1 MRFFKACMVSS
12 LLFLMFG
19 ASGCASAG
27 KSAARR
33 LLRVEARA
41 IERQSARQVK
51 RQAGR
56 SIERQAGRS
65 SERQAFRE
73 AERKSAR
80 SAETNITRTLDR
92 DLARD
97 RATTARRLSREAT
110 AFRYTSKAQARREL
124 KSGIPAGSH
133 FTSKAGPGRPLGA
146 SSARA
151 RYGLPRT
158 PEVRETVRLQ
168 KGSMIKRNR
177 AIGGARGVGEITS
190 SGKTNRMA
198 IRKVL
203 PLKQN

>member
-1 MRFFKACMVSS
+1 M
-12 LLFLMFG
+12 LG
-19 ASGCASAG
+19 ASGCASAE

-41 IERQSARQVK
+41 IKRQSAKQIE

-56 SIERQAGRS
+56 SIERQAARS
-65 SERQAFRE
+65 SERQAFRG
-73 AERKSAR
+73 AERQSAR
-80 SAETNITRTLDR
+80 SAEAKITRTLDR

-110 AFRYTSKAQARREL
+110 AFRYTSKAEARREL
-124 KSGIPAGSH
+124 RSGIRAGSH

-151 RYGLPRT
+151 RYGLPRI

-168 KGSMIKRNR
+168 KGAMIKRNR

-190 SGKTNRMA
+190 TGKTNRTA

-203 PLKQN
+203 PLKEN

>member
-1 MRFFKACMVSS
+1 MRLFKVCLGYS
-12 LLFLMFG
+12 LLFLMLG
-19 ASGCASAG
+19 ASGCASAE

-41 IERQSARQVK
+41 IERQSARRVQ
-51 RQAGR
+51 RQAAR
-56 SIERQAGRS
+56 SIERQATRS
-65 SERQAFRE
+65 SGRQAIRGAERQ
-73 AERKSAR
+73 SAR
-80 SAETNITRTLDR
+80 SAEANITRTLDR

-97 RATTARRLSREAT
+97 RATTVRRLSREAT

-124 KSGIPAGSH
+124 RSGIRAGSH

-146 SSARA
+146 GSARV

-158 PEVRETVRLQ
+158 PEVRETVQLQ

-177 AIGGARGVGEITS
+177 AIGGARGVGEITTTD
-190 SGKTNRMA
+190 KTSRTA